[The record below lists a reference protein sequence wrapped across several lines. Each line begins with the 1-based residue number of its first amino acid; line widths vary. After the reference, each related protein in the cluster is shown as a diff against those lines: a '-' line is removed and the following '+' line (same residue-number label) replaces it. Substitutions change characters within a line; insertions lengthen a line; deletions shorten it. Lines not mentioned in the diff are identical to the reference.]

1 MKRPVIGVLPLY
13 DPEQDS
19 YWMLPGYLRGVEEA
33 GGIPVI
39 LPPRAKAADL
49 SGLLDRVDG
58 LLFTGG
64 QDVDPALYGQAPTER
79 CGRPCPE
86 RDRLESALLPLALE
100 RDLPVLGICRG
111 IQLFNAVLGGSLWQ
125 DLPTER
131 PGDIAHRMEPPY
143 DRVGH
148 WVTLTP
154 DTPLARLLGTA
165 RLGVNTHHHQAIR
178 ELAPALR
185 EMARSEDG
193 LVEAVYAPDKRFFW
207 AIQWHPEMSLDNSPA
222 SPKIF
227 SAFVAAC
234 ASPLPASDG
243 DTERLGFY
251 GSETARFRAETGL
264 PGIHTPR
271 DLYRALQHCWS
282 AETCASRMRSH
293 WSPENPT
300 LGQCSITA
308 FLAQDLFGGR
318 VCGVPLENGFYHCYN
333 VVDGCVFDLTSEQFG
348 GETLH
353 YENNPEQYRA
363 HHFSIPEK
371 RDRYA
376 LLWTALLRKVKLGE

>member
-1 MKRPVIGVLPLY
+1 MKRPVIGILPLY
-13 DPEQDS
+13 DTEMDS

-39 LPPRAKAADL
+39 LPPRADRAAL
-49 SGLLDRVDG
+49 SGLLDRLDG

-64 QDVDPALYGQAPTER
+64 QDVDPALYGQEPSER
-79 CGRPCPE
+79 CGSLCPE

-111 IQLFNAVLGGSLWQ
+111 LQLFNAVLGGTLWQ

-131 PGDIAHRMEPPY
+131 PGEIAHRMEPPY

-148 WVTLTP
+148 WVTLTS
-154 DTPLARLLGTA
+154 DTPLARLLGTE
-165 RLGVNTHHHQAIR
+165 RLGVNSHHHQAIR
-178 ELAPALR
+178 ALAPVLR

-207 AIQWHPEMSLDNSPA
+207 ALQWHPEMSLEVSPA
-222 SPKIF
+222 SPRIF

-234 ASPLPASDG
+234 ASNHPAASKDVG
-243 DTERLGFY
+243 DLSFY
-251 GSETARFRAETGL
+251 GSENARMIADTGL

-271 DLYRALQHCWS
+271 DLYRALLHCWS

-300 LGQCSITA
+300 LGQCSITS
-308 FLAQDLFGGR
+308 FLVQDLFGGR
-318 VCGVPLENGFYHCYN
+318 VCGVPLENGFFHCYN

-348 GETLH
+348 GEVLR
-353 YENNPEQYRA
+353 YENNSEQFRA

-371 RDRYA
+371 RERYA
-376 LLWTALLRKVKLGE
+376 LLWAALIRYLRVS